1 MNASAGSDA
10 PDQPYGVAGH
20 PIGHSW
26 SPFIHGMFAKATAQN
41 LVYRLFDITPEN
53 FRREALRL
61 FAGGLK
67 GRRTS
72 PCRISIA
79 AAELVNELT
88 PRAERAKAVNTIA
101 FFEQTSLLGDNTDGR
116 GLTADL
122 EKNLGLALVGKRV
135 LILGAGGA
143 VRGVLGSL
151 MERELREVVIA
162 NRTPER
168 ARKLAAEF
176 TDLGEI
182 VGCGF
187 SEVRGPPYDLIINA
201 TSASLQGE
209 MPEMPVGL
217 VGEESIWLRHGLRP
231 SATRRLRPCGP
242 GNLSNAAR
250 TTKGWGMLVEQAA
263 ESFLLWRGI
272 RPRYGTGAR
281 GIGTARSASLGT
293 VIMTGGC
300 WNSSIFLPTSGTSR
314 ADRGPSRNS
323 SSTRRC
329 RAVQRESLVYGFAA
343 TYLLVTLKPS
353 TRRPSEPFKFT
364 VPRY

>member
-1 MNASAGSDA
+1 VSASVASEA
-10 PDQPYGVAGH
+10 PDQYGVAGH
-20 PIGHSW
+20 PIAQSW

-53 FRREALRL
+53 FRGEALRL

-67 GRRTS
+67 GLNVTLPHKQS
-72 PCRISIA
+72 

-101 FFEQTSLLGDNTDGR
+101 FFEQTSLLGDNTDGL

-122 EKNLGLALVGKRV
+122 EKNLGIALADKRV

-201 TSASLQGE
+201 TSAGLQGE

-217 VGEESIWLRHGLRP
+217 VGEESICYDMSYGRGHTPFTLWAKSLH
-231 SATRRLRPCGP
+231 
-242 GNLSNAAR
+242 AAR

-272 RPRYGTGAR
+272 RPD
-281 GIGTARSASLGT
+281 TAPALEA
-293 VIMTGGC
+293 
-300 WNSSIFLPTSGTSR
+300 L
-314 ADRGPSRNS
+314 AQH
-323 SSTRRC
+323 
-329 RAVQRESLVYGFAA
+329 A
-343 TYLLVTLKPS
+343 
-353 TRRPSEPFKFT
+353 
-364 VPRY
+364 